1 VICSAFYSEYEQLL
15 YYQAAEPS
23 IPHAAAAA
31 AAAAASASL
40 LKHSGCMPACPRML
54 QVMTTWSTTMHD
66 SSDRKVKSQYLLARM
81 TVA

>member
-1 VICSAFYSEYEQLL
+1 
-15 YYQAAEPS
+15 
-23 IPHAAAAA
+23 
-31 AAAAASASL
+31 
-40 LKHSGCMPACPRML
+40 ML